1 MNENAGNTA
10 ISKLM
15 KHTDLLGA
23 AGVVLIVCMLI
34 IPIPPFLLD
43 LFITLNIAAAL
54 AILVSTL
61 YMKKALDLS
70 SFPSL
75 LLLTTMFRLAIN
87 VSVTR
92 LILLEGDAGH
102 LVSAFGKFV
111 VGGNVVV
118 GLVIFLI
125 LIVIQFVVVTNG
137 AGRVAEVAARF
148 TLDAMPGKQM
158 AIDADLN
165 AGQITDEQAKHRR
178 AEIAKE
184 ADFYGAMDG
193 ASKFVKG
200 DAMAGILIVLIN
212 LIGGIIIGVLQQGM
226 PFTEAA
232 QHFSLLTVG
241 DGLTAQIPALMI
253 SVATGIIVT
262 RSASDDDL
270 GTDVAKQV
278 LANKRAPMVAGAA
291 LILLAAVPGLP
302 KIPFIMMGTLFLAIG
317 WKLDS
322 FFPKEDELALAG
334 AGGAGAMPGGPQ
346 QALEPPRDQAVEAL
360 QIDPLELAIGFGLV
374 PLVDQSAGGSLLS
387 RVTAIRRQIASELG
401 MVIPSVR
408 IHDEVGLDSHEYVVK
423 VRGAEIASGRIM
435 AGHQLALDPGD
446 AVGQLPGIPTTEPAF
461 GIPATWIADSQRAEA
476 EALGYTVVDRESVI
490 VTHLTEAIRA
500 HAHDL
505 LTRQETRE
513 LLDRLKESNAAVV
526 DEVVPDVL
534 SLGEIQRVLQALL
547 REGVSVRDL
556 GAIVEAI
563 GDKARLTRDPGVLA
577 EYARQ
582 ALGRTITAPHLD
594 AERNLRAI
602 SLDPA
607 VEQEVS
613 DAITQTSDGE
623 YLVMEPA
630 RAQQLVT
637 QLKEKLDDALARGGR
652 PVLLCSARVRRHL
665 RRLCEQSLPQ
675 LAICSYNEIM
685 PGIGVETVGVVEL

>member
-1 MNENAGNTA
+1 
-10 ISKLM
+10 
-15 KHTDLLGA
+15 
-23 AGVVLIVCMLI
+23 
-34 IPIPPFLLD
+34 
-43 LFITLNIAAAL
+43 
-54 AILVSTL
+54 
-61 YMKKALDLS
+61 
-70 SFPSL
+70 
-75 LLLTTMFRLAIN
+75 
-87 VSVTR
+87 
-92 LILLEGDAGH
+92 
-102 LVSAFGKFV
+102 
-111 VGGNVVV
+111 
-118 GLVIFLI
+118 VI
-125 LIVIQFVVVTNG
+125 TNG

-165 AGQITDEQAKHRR
+165 AGQITDEQAKQRR
-178 AEIAKE
+178 QEISKE

-200 DAMAGILIVLIN
+200 DAMAGILIVMIN
-212 LIGGIIIGVLQQGM
+212 LLGGIVIGVLQQGL
-226 PFTEAA
+226 PFKEAV

-241 DGLTAQIPALMI
+241 DGLCAQIPALLI
-253 SVATGIIVT
+253 SIATGIIVT
-262 RSASDDDL
+262 RTASDDDL
-270 GTDVAKQV
+270 GTETAKQV

-291 LILLAAVPGLP
+291 LIVLAMVPGLP
-302 KIPFIMMGTLFLAIG
+302 KIPFILMGCLFLAVG
-317 WKLDS
+317 WKLDVI
-322 FFPKEDELALAG
+322 FPQDDDAALALAG
-334 AGGAGAMPGGPQ
+334 GGALPGGLPPGQ

-374 PLVDQSAGGSLLS
+374 PLVDAQAGGSLLS
-387 RVTAIRRQIASELG
+387 RVTAIRRQIATELG

-423 VRGAEIASGRIM
+423 VRGAEIAQGRIM

-461 GIPATWIADSQRAEA
+461 GIPATWIADPQRAEA

-500 HAHDL
+500 NAHEL

-534 SLGEIQRVLQALL
+534 SLGEIQRVLQSLL
-547 REGVSVRDL
+547 REGVSIRDL
-556 GAIVEAI
+556 GAIIEAI

-594 AERNLRAI
+594 PERNLRAI
-602 SLDPA
+602 ALDPQ

-623 YLVMEPA
+623 YLVMEPQ

-637 QLKEKLDDALARGGR
+637 RLKEHLDEALARGGR